1 VSAIDCNVYPD
12 LFFATKPGLVA
23 RAKKLCAGCPI
34 QTECQEWGRTEEYGV
49 WGGTSARDR
58 RRTQAGG
65 TNGPTLSD
73 RLDAQ
78 ILTARN
84 RKQRVA

>member
-1 VSAIDCNVYPD
+1 MSAFDCSVHPD

-23 RAKKLCAGCPI
+23 QAKKLCAGCPI
-34 QTECQEWGRTEEYGV
+34 RAECEEWGSAEEYGV
-49 WGGTSARDR
+49 WGGRSARDR
-58 RRTQAGG
+58 RRGRVAG
-65 TNGPTLSD
+65 TSGPTLSD

-78 ILTARN
+78 ILTARS